1 MNSID
6 TKKVG
11 ERILEIRENINSG
24 KKMSLEAFGN
34 LLSPPA
40 DKGLVRKWE
49 KGQNIPKGDR
59 LTQIAKLGNVTVEY
73 LLFGRELTGYGKN
86 IKSIR
91 EATVGD
97 NIDLFCTYFTPNISN
112 KIVFEWENEINLP
125 DFEQLERL
133 SELSQQDSKELLFN
147 FKEPYSE
154 YRPIN
159 SNFLFEQTQRFFRT
173 SNLTRNEYIISDWI
187 FFNTNRLRKA
197 QLKTFDSYSETDINS
212 MLDNITWLMNLNEPS
227 SYDYSNDRVKQLK
240 QHENLEE
247 EADSAIKEL
256 NKLFEKMKQELLNK
270 HQKN

>member
-1 MNSID
+1 MNPINP
-6 TKKVG
+6 TEIGK
-11 ERILEIRENINSG
+11 RISNIRKNITSD
-24 KKMSLEAFGN
+24 KKMTLENFGK

-40 DKGLVRKWE
+40 NKSLVRKWE
-49 KGQNIPKGDR
+49 KGQNLPKGER
-59 LTQIAKLGNVTVEY
+59 LAQIAKLGNVTVEY

-91 EATVGD
+91 ESVSGE
-97 NIDLFCTYFTPNISN
+97 NIDHFCKLFNPNISN
-112 KIVFEWENEINLP
+112 KVVFEWENEINLP

-154 YRPIN
+154 YRSIN
-159 SNFLFEQTQRFFRT
+159 SNFLFEQTQRVFRT

-197 QLKTFDSYSETDINS
+197 QLKAFDSYSETDINS